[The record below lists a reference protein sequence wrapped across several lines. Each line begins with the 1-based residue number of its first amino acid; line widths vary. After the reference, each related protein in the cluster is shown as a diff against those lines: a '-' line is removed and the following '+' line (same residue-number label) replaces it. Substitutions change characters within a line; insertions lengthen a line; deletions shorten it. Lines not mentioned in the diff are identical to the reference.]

1 MKKKLI
7 IGAGVLLAVIVSIWF
22 LTRGGADEFGEILVE
37 AKKGTFKVEITTTG
51 ELEAENSVKILG
63 PSGLRAA
70 RLWQVKID
78 HIVDEGTV
86 VGKGDYIA
94 RLDQS
99 ELGDNIQNRQ
109 NELQQSLSKYTQTK
123 LDTALELRAAR
134 DELVNLKYAVEEK
147 DIILSQSQFEPPAT
161 IKQAEIDLEKAKRG
175 YDQARENYLLKS
187 QKAVAQM
194 QEAAAE
200 LAEDQ
205 NKLDFLEELR
215 QGFTILAPEPGMLVY
230 SRDWDGAKK
239 GIGSSIQAYDP
250 VVATLPDL
258 SSMISKTFVNEVDIR
273 SISRGQNVNVGLD
286 AFPEKKL
293 TGKVTNV
300 ANIGEQKPNSDS
312 KVFQVSILINESDT
326 TLRPAM
332 TTSNSIIA
340 EVIPDV
346 VFVPLEC
353 LHSQG
358 DSITYVVKRDGLSY
372 IKQEVVVGKTNA
384 NEAILED
391 GITEGDKLYLS
402 IPDDLEGRPIALLN
416 EVQSEPVAS
425 KE

>member
-273 SISRGQNVNVGLD
+273 SISRGQNVDVGLD

-332 TTSNSIIA
+332 TSSNSIIA

-402 IPDDLEGRPIALLN
+402 IPNDLEGRPIALLN

-425 KE
+425 EE

>member
-1 MKKKLI
+1 MKKKVI
-7 IGAGVLLAVIVSIWF
+7 IGGGAVIALLLAIWF
-22 LTRGGADEFGEILVE
+22 FTGGASDVQGEVFVE
-37 AKKGTFKVEITTTG
+37 AKRGTFKVEITTTG
-51 ELEAENSVKILG
+51 ELEAEKSVKILG

-70 RLWQVKID
+70 QIWQVKID

-86 VGKGDYIA
+86 VEKGGYIA

-99 ELGDNIQNRQ
+99 ELSDKIQNRQ

-134 DELVNLKYAVEEK
+134 DELINLKYAVEEK

-161 IKQAEIDLEKAKRG
+161 IKQAEINLAKSKRE
-175 YDQARENYLLKS
+175 YEQAKENYKLKS

-200 LAEDQ
+200 LADDQ
-205 NKLDFLEELR
+205 SKFNFLDEIR
-215 QGFTILAPEPGMLVY
+215 KKFTITAPEPGMVVY
-230 SRDWDGAKK
+230 QREWNGSKK
-239 GIGSSIQAYDP
+239 GIGSTIGAWDP

-258 SSMISKTFVNEVDIR
+258 STMISKTYVNEVDIR
-273 SISRGQNVNVGLD
+273 SISQGQNVNVGLD
-286 AFPEKKL
+286 AYPDKKL
-293 TGKVTNV
+293 TGKVINV

-332 TTSNSIIA
+332 TTSNNIIA
-340 EVIPDV
+340 ETIPDV

-358 DSITYVVKRDGLSY
+358 DSVTYVVKKDGLSFT
-372 IKQEVVVGKTNA
+372 KNEVRVGKINA
-384 NEAILED
+384 NEALIE
-391 GITEGDKLYLS
+391 EGVEEGEKLYLS
-402 IPDDLEGRPIALLN
+402 VPKDMEAAPIAYL
-416 EVQSEPVAS
+416 
-425 KE
+425 KEEESTLANQK